1 MSKVNSI
8 LKNFNRPSS
17 LLLAGLFSLSLLSGC
32 SYLEPYKAP
41 LTQGNIMTQESV
53 SLLQEGLTKGQVRE
67 LLGPPMGQDTFNPK
81 HWDYV
86 YYTTAENSKT
96 KKLAKHLVLNFDNDD
111 LLDNWKSNN
120 EKIQLKEDSSW
131 LGLGWF

>member
-1 MSKVNSI
+1 
-8 LKNFNRPSS
+8 
-17 LLLAGLFSLSLLSGC
+17 
-32 SYLEPYKAP
+32 
-41 LTQGNIMTQESV
+41 MTQESV

-120 EKIQLKEDSSW
+120 TNVQLKEDSSW